1 MDSLGLSREELEEIG
16 KHEYVRVS
24 DSTNLESTEIQEEL
38 SIIAEQR
45 HITEGLIPAFDVL
58 WDRVE
63 NRAVLSAVA
72 LMISEN
78 NKRLVEQLT
87 QLGILRHER

>member
-24 DSTNLESTEIQEEL
+24 DSTNLVSTEIQEEL

-72 LMISEN
+72 SMISEN

-87 QLGILRHER
+87 QLGILRPER